1 MNDTTPR
8 ANALVVE
15 LLRRKTPWQRL
26 DMVCDMYAAAR
37 SFMETA
43 LEEQGLIAGT
53 AEWKLAVLDRM
64 YGAEISPR
72 KRRALLARWRADD
85 LAK

>member
-1 MNDTTPR
+1 
-8 ANALVVE
+8 
-15 LLRRKTPWQRL
+15 
-26 DMVCDMYAAAR
+26 MVCDMYAAAR

-43 LEEQGLIAGT
+43 LEAQGLIAGT
-53 AEWKLAVLDRM
+53 AEWTLAVRDRR

-72 KRRALLARWRADD
+72 KRHALLARWRADD